1 MRISDWSSDVC
12 SSDLSIFDSF
22 LEKLVDKTSKL
33 KLGDPLDEATDIGSI
48 INEKQFKRVC
58 GYVEEGLKSADATLL
73 MGGMPPKDGPLSEGW
88 FAMPTIFAQASND
101 WRLAQE
107 EIFGPVLVAVR
118 WKDGAGAVRRAN
130 DSHYGLAAY
139 VWTHDIGRG
148 LRTAHAIESGWV
160 QVNQGLGQMPGHSY
174 GGYKQSGIGREF
186 SLEGMLDSFTQ
197 KKNVTGNLNGT

>member
-88 FAMPTIFAQASND
+88 FAMPTRLAQASND
-101 WRLAQE
+101 RRLAQGGN
-107 EIFGPVLVAVR
+107 FGPVLVAIR
-118 WKDGAGAVRRAN
+118 WNDEAGE
-130 DSHYGLAAY
+130 
-139 VWTHDIGRG
+139 
-148 LRTAHAIESGWV
+148 LRVADAPH
-160 QVNQGLGQMPGHSY
+160 
-174 GGYKQSGIGREF
+174 
-186 SLEGMLDSFTQ
+186 
-197 KKNVTGNLNGT
+197 